1 MENLTCASAAPHHT
15 TRKPRNV
22 RQILTGKADFQ
33 AVPSRNGRRYIRR
46 KYRAGRKRVP
56 TGERTCRRR
65 NSRSRNVG
73 ACFAN
78 RRRTQSTV
86 NNRNSNKNKALNI
99 YELSR
104 RGCLSACNSPYFLYK
119 SFILYFFYGYPYL
132 AVIVL
137 GIIRY
142 RVEIRFDIQ
151 ISRHTVLLGIGQPL
165 VKYIV
170 IYLL

>member
-1 MENLTCASAAPHHT
+1 MSCRAADVYPPATAHIFYT
-15 TRKPRNV
+15 
-22 RQILTGKADFQ
+22 KA
-33 AVPSRNGRRYIRR
+33 
-46 KYRAGRKRVP
+46 
-56 TGERTCRRR
+56 
-65 NSRSRNVG
+65 
-73 ACFAN
+73 
-78 RRRTQSTV
+78 
-86 NNRNSNKNKALNI
+86 
-99 YELSR
+99 
-104 RGCLSACNSPYFLYK
+104 
-119 SFILYFFYGYPYL
+119 FILYFFYGYPYL